1 MNNLSPND
9 FSYGSTSSGSNFPI
23 SMEGKRKQSICSS
36 IPKSP
41 VPIQCHR
48 CQKEYKSL
56 NCLQKHLW
64 EHTEYWNT
72 NLNISKHQQV
82 QLLEAA
88 SVLYKFQGKDTSDDL
103 MFSFDM

>member
-1 MNNLSPND
+1 MGRQRK
-9 FSYGSTSSGSNFPI
+9 GSLAST
-23 SMEGKRKQSICSS
+23 
-36 IPKSP
+36 PKSP

-48 CQKEYKSL
+48 CNKEYKSL

-64 EHTEYWNT
+64 EHTEYWNA

-88 SVLYKFQGKDTSDDL
+88 SVLYKFQQKHQGVEDEL
-103 MFSFDM
+103 MFAME